1 VRRKTRPSRKSAGG
15 STPAYC
21 KTRYANAPTSSVRF
35 HFDGYMPNAVVQ
47 VLRQREIDVLT
58 VHKAGMLGRPDY
70 ELLAHAHA
78 AGRVMVTHDADYLR
92 LHSQD
97 VEHAGIAYCAHG
109 SRTIGQI
116 VESLVLIHE
125 VYEPDERTNRL
136 EYL

>member
-1 VRRKTRPSRKSAGG
+1 M
-15 STPAYC
+15 
-21 KTRYANAPTSSVRF
+21 RF
-35 HFDGYMPNAVVQ
+35 QLDEHMPNAVAQ
-47 VLRQREIDVLT
+47 ALRQREIDVLT
-58 VHKAGMLGRPDY
+58 VHEASLLGRPDH

-92 LHSQD
+92 LHSQG

-116 VESLVLIHE
+116 VERLVLIHE
-125 VYEPDERTNRL
+125 VFQPDEMLNRL